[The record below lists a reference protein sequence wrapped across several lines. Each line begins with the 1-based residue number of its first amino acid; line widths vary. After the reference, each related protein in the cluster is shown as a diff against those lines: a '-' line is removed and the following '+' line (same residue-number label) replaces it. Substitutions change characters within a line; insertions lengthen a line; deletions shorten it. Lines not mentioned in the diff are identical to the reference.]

1 MYGYDTLLVERRDNG
16 VAIVTL
22 NRPDRMNTM
31 NLAMK
36 PELADLFGRKLVEDR
51 DLRCV
56 ILTGAGDRAFC
67 AGADIKERASQK
79 LPLAEYYA
87 KQKATHDL
95 TMMIETFERPVIAA
109 INGYALGGGMEL
121 ALSADIRF
129 AADHAKMGLPEVNLG
144 AFPAAG
150 GTQRMPRLVGAPLA
164 KELMFTGRH
173 IDAQEALSHGLI
185 NRIVPRE
192 DLMAATLE
200 FADVIAEKPPL
211 SVSFI
216 KGAVNT
222 GLQVSLEAG
231 LQYERLNAA
240 IVLQSEDRTE
250 GMKAFVEKRKPVF
263 RGV

>member
-1 MYGYDTLLVERRDNG
+1 MYEYETLLVERRDNG

-22 NRPDRMNTM
+22 NRPDRMNT
-31 NLAMK
+31 LGGTMK
-36 PELADLFGRKLVEDR
+36 PDLWDLFQNKLLEDR

-56 ILTGAGDRAFC
+56 ILTGAGDKAFC
-67 AGADIKERASQK
+67 AGADIKERAANK

-87 KQKATHDL
+87 KQKYTHDL
-95 TMMIETFERPVIAA
+95 TLLIENFERPVIGA
-109 INGYALGGGMEL
+109 INGYALGGGMEI
-121 ALSADIRF
+121 ALSTDIRF

-164 KELMFTGRH
+164 KELIFTGRH
-173 IDAQEALSHGLI
+173 IDAAEALSHGLV
-185 NRIVPRE
+185 NKVVPGAE
-192 DLMAATLE
+192 LMDAALDL
-200 FADVIAEKPPL
+200 ADRIAEKPPL

-222 GLQVSLEAG
+222 GLQVGLEAG